1 MEMREAMEHLLER
14 LGRWFAGSKTKWI
27 TVAVWIVLVGALSA
41 IWPGVN
47 EKEDNNAANLE
58 ASMPSVQAQQ
68 LAEQEFPS
76 DSGIP
81 ALLVW
86 QRNTGLT
93 EQDFG
98 SLQQLAAWLTD
109 HPLTG
114 QEGVPPFH
122 QMPLPVLQKLAS
134 EDGTAFV
141 LPLFFSKEADTDTLE
156 AGMKQIRERSAEIF
170 GADPF
175 AVSIGDREDLSA
187 RVSGPAGISIDAVGL
202 FSSADVSLLIAT
214 VLLVLVLLL
223 LIYRSPIL
231 AMIPLIGV
239 GFAYGAASPI
249 LGKMADM
256 GWLTVDS
263 QGISIMTVL
272 LFGAGTDYC
281 LFMISRFRQVLG
293 VERDKTKALVRTFK
307 DSAGAVA
314 MSGFTVVIALLAL
327 LFAKYG
333 AVHRFAVPFSLSIL
347 IMGAAS
353 LTLVPAL
360 LAIFGRGSFYP
371 FVPRTPEMIAER
383 VRKKG
388 KPVPAISP
396 AAAKQQGGLIGR
408 AVTRRP
414 WLIIAITVIFLGA
427 CALNATRIKY
437 TVDLLSTFPES
448 SPSREGFA
456 VIGDKFTPGELA
468 PIKLMVNTEG
478 KDVPLKETFSAL
490 AYVSKVSEAAEGSG
504 NPDIKAIDIEL
515 NLNPYSNEA
524 MALLP
529 ELRETAERMLRTAGI
544 TAPEEQVWI
553 SGQTATQYDTELT
566 NQRDTALIIPIVIG
580 LIALLLLLYLRSVVA
595 MLYLVLTVVLSYFS
609 ALGLG
614 WFVIHDLMGT
624 AAIQGLIPLYAF
636 AFLVA
641 LGEDYNIFMISSI
654 WRKSRTM
661 PLKQAIRDGVTETG
675 GVITSAGLILAGT
688 FAVLATLPIQALVQ
702 FGIISA
708 IGILLDTFIVRPF
721 LVPSITM
728 VLGRFSFWPGRGPK
742 RKRAEQAEPY
752 SAS

>member
-1 MEMREAMEHLLER
+1 MEHLLEQ
-14 LGRWFAGSKTKWI
+14 LGRWFAGSKTKWF
-27 TVAVWIVLVGALSA
+27 TLVAWIVLVGALNV

-47 EKEDNNAANLE
+47 EKVDNTAANLG

-86 QRNTGLT
+86 QRNSGLT

-98 SLQQLAAWLTD
+98 SLQQLAAWLSD
-109 HPLTG
+109 NPLAG
-114 QEGVPPFH
+114 QEAVPPFH
-122 QMPLPVLQKLAS
+122 QMPPPVLQKLAS

-141 LPLFFSKEADTDTLE
+141 LPLFFSKETDAGILE
-156 AGMKQIRERSAEIF
+156 AGMEKIRERSKEIF

-175 AVSIGDREDLSA
+175 AVSIGDGEGLAA

-256 GWLTVDS
+256 GWITVDS

-281 LFMISRFRQVLG
+281 LFLISRFRQILG
-293 VERDKTKALVRTFK
+293 EESNKTKALVRAFK

-314 MSGFTVVIALLAL
+314 MSGFTVVIALLVL
-327 LFAKYG
+327 LFAQYG

-360 LAIFGRGSFYP
+360 LAILGRGSFYP

-383 VRKKG
+383 ARKKG
-388 KPVPAISP
+388 KPVPDSVSGG
-396 AAAKQQGGLIGR
+396 AKPQGGWIGR

-427 CALNATRIKY
+427 CALNSTRIEY

-468 PIKLMVNTEG
+468 PIKLMVDTEG
-478 KDVPLKETFSAL
+478 KEVPLKETFSAL
-490 AYVSKVSEAAEGSG
+490 SYVSKVSDMVQGSG
-504 NPDIKAIDIEL
+504 NPAIRAVDIEL

-529 ELRETAERMLRTAGI
+529 ELRETAELMLKTVGI
-544 TAPEEQVWI
+544 PAPGEHVWI

-566 NQRDTALIIPIVIG
+566 NERDTAVIIPIVIG

-614 WFVIHDLMGT
+614 WLVIHNLMGT
-624 AAIQGLIPLYAF
+624 VAIQGLIPLYAF

-641 LGEDYNIFMISSI
+641 LGEDYNIFLISSI

-661 PLKQAIRDGVTETG
+661 PLRLAIRDGVTETG

-728 VLGRFSFWPGRGPK
+728 VLGRISFWPGRGLT
-742 RKRAEQAEPY
+742 QAETRQENPV
-752 SAS
+752 SANYKK

>member
-1 MEMREAMEHLLER
+1 MREPMDKMLER
-14 LGRWFAGSKTKWI
+14 LGRWFAGSKTKWV
-27 TVAVWIVLVGALSA
+27 TLAAWIVLVAVLTA

-47 EKEDNNAANLE
+47 EKQDNNAANLE
-58 ASMPSVQAQQ
+58 ASMPSIQAQQ
-68 LAEQEFPS
+68 LAEKEFPS

-86 QRNTGLT
+86 QRNSGLT
-93 EQDFG
+93 EEDFG
-98 SLQQLAAWLTD
+98 NLQQLTAYLTD
-109 HPLTG
+109 HPLEG
-114 QEGVPPFH
+114 QEAVPPFH
-122 QMPLPVLQKLAS
+122 QMPLPVLQQQSS

-141 LPLFFSKEADTDTLE
+141 LPLFFSKEAETDTLE
-156 AGMKQIRERSAEIF
+156 AGMEIIKEQSKEIF
-170 GADPF
+170 GEDAF
-175 AVSIGDREDLSA
+175 SVSIDDGEGLSA

-231 AMIPLIGV
+231 AIIPLIGV

-249 LGKMADM
+249 LGKMADL
-256 GWLTVDS
+256 GWITFDS

-281 LFMISRFRQVLG
+281 LFLISRFRQILG
-293 VERDKTKALVRTFK
+293 EERDKTKALIRAFK
-307 DSAGAVA
+307 DSAGAIA
-314 MSGFTVVIALLAL
+314 MSGFTVVIALLVL

-360 LAIFGRGSFYP
+360 LAILGRASFYP
-371 FVPRTPEMIAER
+371 FVPRTPEMITER
-383 VRKKG
+383 AQQKG
-388 KPVPAISP
+388 KPLPGASQ
-396 AAAKQQGGLIGR
+396 AAVRRKQGGWIGR
-408 AVTRRP
+408 IVTERP
-414 WLIIAITVIFLGA
+414 WIVIAVTVIFLGT
-427 CALNATRIKY
+427 CAINSTRIEY

-456 VIGDKFTPGELA
+456 VIGDRFTPGELA
-468 PIKLMVNTEG
+468 PVKLMVNTEG
-478 KDVPLKETFSAL
+478 KDVPLKETFSDL
-490 AYVSKVSEAAEGSG
+490 AYVSQVSDVVQGSSS
-504 NPDIKAIDIEL
+504 PDIRAIDIEL

-524 MALLP
+524 MALIP
-529 ELRETAERMLRTAGI
+529 ELRDTAEKMLQTAGI
-544 TAPEEQVWI
+544 SAPEEQVWI
-553 SGQTATQYDTELT
+553 SGQTAIQYDTELT
-566 NQRDTALIIPIVIG
+566 NERDIAVIIPIVIG

-614 WFVIHDLMGT
+614 WLVLHDIMGT
-624 AAIQGLIPLYAF
+624 TAIQGLIPLYSF

-641 LGEDYNIFMISSI
+641 LGEDYNIFLISSI
-654 WRKSRTM
+654 WRKSKTM

-721 LVPSITM
+721 LVPSITT
-728 VLGRFSFWPGRGPK
+728 VLGRAAFWPGKGSK
-742 RKRAEQAEPY
+742 KAQNEQDKPV
-752 SAS
+752 SAT

>member
-1 MEMREAMEHLLER
+1 MDNLLER
-14 LGRWFAGSKTKWI
+14 LGRWFAGSITKWI
-27 TVAVWIVLVGALSA
+27 TLAVWIVLVGALTV

-68 LAEQEFPS
+68 LAEQEFPT

-86 QRNTGLT
+86 QRNSGLT
-93 EQDFG
+93 EEDFG
-98 SLQQLAAWLTD
+98 GLQQLSAYLTD
-109 HPLTG
+109 HPLEG
-114 QEGVPPFH
+114 QEAVPPFH
-122 QMPLPVLQKLAS
+122 LMPLPVLQKQAS

-141 LPLFFSKEADTDTLE
+141 LPLFFSQAADTDTLK
-156 AGMKQIRERSAEIF
+156 AGMERIREQSREIYA
-170 GADPF
+170 ADPF
-175 AVSIGDREDLSA
+175 SADLGDLEGLSA
-187 RVSGPAGISIDAVGL
+187 RVSGPAGISIDAVSL

-223 LIYRSPIL
+223 LIYKSPVL

-249 LGKMADM
+249 LGKMADL
-256 GWLTVDS
+256 GWITVDS

-281 LFMISRFRQVLG
+281 LFLISRFRQILG
-293 VERDKTKALVRTFK
+293 EERDKSKALVRAFK
-307 DSAGAVA
+307 DSAGAIA
-314 MSGFTVVIALLAL
+314 MSGFTVVIALLVL
-327 LFAKYG
+327 LFAQYG

-360 LAIFGRGSFYP
+360 LAILGRVSFYP

-383 VRKKG
+383 AERKG
-388 KPVPAISP
+388 KPVPAPAP
-396 AAAKQQGGLIGR
+396 AAAKRQGGWIGR

-414 WLIIAITVIFLGA
+414 WAIIAVTVIFLGV
-427 CALNATRIKY
+427 CAVNSTRIEY

-456 VIGDKFTPGELA
+456 VIADKFTPGELA
-468 PIKLMVNTEG
+468 PIKLMVHTEG
-478 KDVPLKETFSAL
+478 NEVPLKETFSSL
-490 AYVSKVSEAAEGSG
+490 SYISKVSDPVQGSG
-504 NPDIKAIDIEL
+504 NPDIQAIDIEMD
-515 NLNPYSNEA
+515 LNPYSNEA
-524 MALLP
+524 MALMP
-529 ELRETAERMLRTAGI
+529 ELRAEAEKMLYAAGI
-544 TAPEEQVWI
+544 TSPEEQVWI
-553 SGQTATQYDTELT
+553 SGQTAVQYDTELT
-566 NQRDTALIIPIVIG
+566 NERDTAVIIPIVIG

-595 MLYLVLTVVLSYFS
+595 TLYLVLTVVLSYFS

-614 WFVIHDLMGT
+614 WFVIHDVMGT

-641 LGEDYNIFMISSI
+641 LGEDYNIFLISSI

-661 PLKQAIRDGVTETG
+661 PLKQAIQDGVTETG

-721 LVPSITM
+721 LVPSITA
-728 VLGRFSFWPGRGPK
+728 VLGRVSFWPGRGFK
-742 RKRAEQAEPY
+742 QAEAGQERPY
-752 SAS
+752 SAG

>member
-1 MEMREAMEHLLER
+1 MDKMLER

-27 TVAVWIVLVGALSA
+27 TLAVWIVLVAVLTA

-58 ASMPSVQAQQ
+58 ASMPSVQAEQ
-68 LAEQEFPS
+68 LAEKEFPS

-86 QRNTGLT
+86 QRNSGLT
-93 EQDFG
+93 EEDF
-98 SLQQLAAWLTD
+98 SHLQQLAAYLTD
-109 HPLTG
+109 NPLEG
-114 QEGVPPFH
+114 QEAVPPFH
-122 QMPLPVLQKLAS
+122 QMPLPVLQQQTS
-134 EDGTAFV
+134 EDGTAYV
-141 LPLFFSKEADTDTLE
+141 LPLFFSKEAETDTLE
-156 AGMKQIRERSAEIF
+156 TGMKIIQEQSQEIF

-175 AVSIGDREDLSA
+175 SVSIADNKELSA

-231 AMIPLIGV
+231 AIIPLIGV

-249 LGKMADM
+249 LGKMADL
-256 GWLTVDS
+256 GWITFDS

-281 LFMISRFRQVLG
+281 LFLISRFRQILG
-293 VERDKTKALVRTFK
+293 EERDKTKALIRVFR
-307 DSAGAVA
+307 DSAGAIA
-314 MSGFTVVIALLAL
+314 MSGFTVVIALLVL

-360 LAIFGRGSFYP
+360 LAILGRASFYP

-383 VRKKG
+383 AQKKG
-388 KPVPAISP
+388 KPLPASSQS
-396 AAAKQQGGLIGR
+396 AAKRQQGGWIGR
-408 AVTRRP
+408 IVTRRP
-414 WLIIAITVIFLGA
+414 WIVIAVTVIFLGA
-427 CALNATRIKY
+427 CAVNSTRIEY

-448 SPSREGFA
+448 SPSREGFT

-468 PIKLMVNTEG
+468 PVKLMVNTEG
-478 KDVPLKETFSAL
+478 KDVPLKETFSGL
-490 AYVSKVSEAAEGSG
+490 SYVSRVSDVVQGTSS
-504 NPDIKAIDIEL
+504 PDIRAIDIEL

-524 MALLP
+524 TVLIP
-529 ELRETAERMLRTAGI
+529 ELRGAAEKMLQAVGI
-544 TAPEEQVWI
+544 AAPEEHVWI
-553 SGQTATQYDTELT
+553 AGQTATQYDTEQT
-566 NQRDTALIIPIVIG
+566 NERDTAVIIPIVIG

-614 WFVIHDLMGT
+614 WLVLHDIMGT
-624 AAIQGLIPLYAF
+624 TAIQGLIPLYAF

-641 LGEDYNIFMISSI
+641 LGEDYNIFLISSI

-721 LVPSITM
+721 LVPSITT
-728 VLGRFSFWPGRGPK
+728 VLGRVAFWPGKGSK
-742 RKRAEQAEPY
+742 KVQADHDKQF